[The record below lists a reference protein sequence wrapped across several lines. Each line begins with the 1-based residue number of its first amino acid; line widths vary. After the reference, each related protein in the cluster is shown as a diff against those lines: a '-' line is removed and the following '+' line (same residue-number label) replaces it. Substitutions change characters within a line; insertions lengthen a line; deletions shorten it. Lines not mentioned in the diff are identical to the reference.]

1 MLQVTIYLLFIL
13 RSNASLTVNLPRE
26 LVSDSKYPHCISPKG
41 KYSWH
46 HELTCGEEAPVGVER
61 EAGDG
66 GGRLQLEDVVR
77 PVAERVAELARPHAQ
92 PSLPAPLK
100 LLVLGR
106 HDVHLQSP
114 AFSSSIKAGAFV
126 KFEVSQSRR

>member
-1 MLQVTIYLLFIL
+1 MQ
-13 RSNASLTVNLPRE
+13 ASLWIYHESLYRIPNHRSVFIPR
-26 LVSDSKYPHCISPKG
+26 DMTT
-41 KYSWH
+41 WQH

-66 GGRLQLEDVVR
+66 GGRLQLEDVLR

-106 HDVHLQSP
+106 HDVHLQ
-114 AFSSSIKAGAFV
+114 
-126 KFEVSQSRR
+126 